1 MPMLKQLFEHYA
13 KVKEWSK
20 SVSKVFFLDLM
31 TFLMQINART
41 FFFLNK
47 NLYAQP

>member
-1 MPMLKQLFEHYA
+1 MPMLKKLFEHYA

-31 TFLMQINART
+31 TFLMEKNARKKISLKQK
-41 FFFLNK
+41 F
-47 NLYAQP
+47 YAQP